1 MQINQTKNERESRS
15 LSNRFASSPVAKATI
30 LRANLQQ
37 QQADRSKQQM
47 QLKAIAQ
54 MMASGI
60 GATSRVLQAMVVSGS
75 GVVQRSDVVEE
86 KNNATDTLTADK
98 KINTRNG
105 ATGWYRFARNGYQI
119 NSFASNQTSLSPVG
133 ASPVYGAIELSKH
146 PELKKYDIGSISRA
160 RHFGAGDT
168 LAGVSASFRK
178 GKWTWHHRISPYEM
192 ELVDMGVHK
201 SFYHHGGFSAW
212 QEGTD
217 DDNDD

>member
-1 MQINQTKNERESRS
+1 MQMAQAKNERDSRS
-15 LSNRFASSPVAKATI
+15 LNNSVSSFPMATTI
-30 LRANLQQ
+30 LRVNHQQ
-37 QQADRSKQQM
+37 QQADSSQQQM
-47 QLKAIAQ
+47 QLKAVAQ
-54 MMASGI
+54 MMANG
-60 GATSRVLQAMVVSGS
+60 GAATTRVLQAMTMSGK

-105 ATGWYRFARNGYQI
+105 TTGWYRFARNGYQI
-119 NSFASNQTSLSPVG
+119 NSFASNQTSLSPAG
-133 ASPVYGAIELSKH
+133 GSPVYGAIELSAH

-160 RHFGAGDT
+160 RHFGAGDA

-217 DDNDD
+217 DDNDN